1 MPCHDSRPPQR
12 SGLRVCVCV
21 ASIHPSWG
29 DGHPTGSSHRSGDSG
44 QVGMAVVLACA
55 VPRHS
60 LRSPGFRIHA
70 GPALCGDRSVPSMGL
85 VARARSCCSRS
96 GIGETVPWT
105 CVAGF
110 LNCQPEMPAVSVTS
124 ATAPGNRMVRSDTD
138 LRGSFQWPSSAPG
151 ALAPWA
157 SAEASPVSTGPRD
170 PATSG
175 TARTAQPCQARTRL
189 GIPAAPRLLA
199 WADINPILGS
209 QLACTD
215 GERRQRHTQPAAS
228 RAVSHLA
235 AGAASHSQRRPG
247 PARVCRP
254 FAARCRCAKAK
265 PKSTGLAG
273 ARANGRAG
281 HWPPTGSGL
290 ADLERPPRTHSS
302 QALLPVPHFFSLSSL
317 SSVCLPFLIP
327 YYPLPTTH
335 TRCEG
340 PIDHL
345 PTTRLDVAA
354 VKWSNPS
361 IQPRL
366 ADPTADTDSPPA
378 TAEPPT
384 LD

>member
-1 MPCHDSRPPQR
+1 MILVPSQR

-85 VARARSCCSRS
+85 VARARSCCSRT

-138 LRGSFQWPSSAPG
+138 LRGNSQWPSSASVAVLRPG

-199 WADINPILGS
+199 WAGINPILGS

-215 GERRQRHTQPAAS
+215 GERRQRHTQTSCQPCGQPPGS
-228 RAVSHLA
+228 RSGQPLTAPPR
-235 AGAASHSQRRPG
+235 AGEGVP
-247 PARVCRP
+247 PVCSSLQVRQGQ
-254 FAARCRCAKAK
+254 AQEH
-265 PKSTGLAG
+265 GLGWRAG
-273 ARANGRAG
+273 QWAGRA
-281 HWPPTGSGL
+281 L
-290 ADLERPPRTHSS
+290 ATYRQWAR
-302 QALLPVPHFFSLSSL
+302 
-317 SSVCLPFLIP
+317 
-327 YYPLPTTH
+327 
-335 TRCEG
+335 
-340 PIDHL
+340 
-345 PTTRLDVAA
+345 
-354 VKWSNPS
+354 
-361 IQPRL
+361 
-366 ADPTADTDSPPA
+366 
-378 TAEPPT
+378 
-384 LD
+384 